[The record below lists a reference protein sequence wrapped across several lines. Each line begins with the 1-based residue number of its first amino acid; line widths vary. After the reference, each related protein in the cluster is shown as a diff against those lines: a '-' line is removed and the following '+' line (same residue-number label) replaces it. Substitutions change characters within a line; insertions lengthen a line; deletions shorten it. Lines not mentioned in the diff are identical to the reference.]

1 MSQPQTMNFQ
11 DMFLRSR
18 KTILEM
24 LKSRGYNVQ
33 PYLKLDGV
41 ELLKLATGSPEAI
54 KMELEHTED
63 SERKAIVKYS
73 FTRIKQSLG
82 KEIGQFVEPDSDNYI
97 DVSKTEL
104 IYILME
110 EVADTF
116 HAAAMEAWLTHQ
128 LKIQFF
134 WMPTLVVNPMTYVY
148 QPKFRILPADEHENF
163 MKKHYIRSK
172 AQLPSIRFHAD
183 MVARYLGLVPKDIV
197 EITRSSPASGE
208 YILYRIC
215 I

>member
-82 KEIGQFVEPDSDNYI
+82 KEIGQFVEPDSDNYV
-97 DVSKTEL
+97 DVSNL
-104 IYILME
+104 NASVYIISFITDEGKKASL
-110 EVADTF
+110 
-116 HAAAMEAWLTHQ
+116 
-128 LKIQFF
+128 
-134 WMPTLVVNPMTYVY
+134 
-148 QPKFRILPADEHENF
+148 RII
-163 MKKHYIRSK
+163 KK
-172 AQLPSIRFHAD
+172 
-183 MVARYLGLVPKDIV
+183 
-197 EITRSSPASGE
+197 
-208 YILYRIC
+208 
-215 I
+215 